1 MFDESSLVNAESLT
15 PNTGESSFADIFDRV
30 TRVGLRP
37 ASMADNEGVIVVS
50 DDEGPSDKKTSA
62 PTPQWSM
69 EIEGVNALKY
79 ATKGDPDNQI
89 VNVLYLILC
98 GMMTTLNVVI
108 PVTPWASWVCDT
120 LGPDTII
127 YYRGAVRAVGT
138 MVDDARLNCDFAL
151 MECLHKMMLESN
163 ATSYYKAQL
172 FWVLRRHC
180 GESTRFRLVRIGKQ
194 LTECHA
200 TIF

>member
-1 MFDESSLVNAESLT
+1 
-15 PNTGESSFADIFDRV
+15 
-30 TRVGLRP
+30 
-37 ASMADNEGVIVVS
+37 MADKEGVIVVS
-50 DDEGPSDKKTSA
+50 DDEDPSEKKTSV
-62 PTPQWSM
+62 PTPQGSM

-79 ATKGDPDNQI
+79 VTKSDPDNQI

-98 GMMTTLNVVI
+98 GIMTTLNVVM

-127 YYRGAVRAVGT
+127 YYRGVSRAVGT
-138 MVDDARLNCDFAL
+138 MVGDARLNYDFAL
-151 MECLHKMMLESN
+151 IDCLHKMMLASN

-172 FWVLRRHC
+172 FWLLRQHC
-180 GESTRFRLVRIGKQ
+180 GDSISFKLVRRGRQ